1 MGMSPIRPP
10 ELNIQLKKQK
20 ALDFFVKELLKPE
33 TRKSIAKIV
42 LFGSLLKGEPK
53 EESDIDLLVITTDSS
68 TEISNACADASFE
81 TAMATG
87 ESVEPLVRC
96 VDDIRYPQSYFLYS
110 VIGRGKEI
118 YRMDGEELR
127 RKEARNYLNL
137 SSEYLDGARANSQ
150 RGYFRIAVDAAYN
163 ACELAIKGLLLLR
176 LPDIPGSH
184 GGIVNK
190 FGELY
195 VKAGDVPKEMGRGIN
210 LALEKRNNARYEPHV
225 QISKDQAEEIIDLGE
240 KLQGILEKKIVES

>member
-1 MGMSPIRPP
+1 MSITNT
-10 ELNIQLKKQK
+10 ELDIQTKKQK
-20 ALDFFVKELLKPE
+20 ALDFFLNELLKTE
-33 TRKSIAKIV
+33 AKNSVAKII

-96 VDDIRYPQSYFLYS
+96 VDDIRYPQSYFLFS
-110 VIGRGKEI
+110 VIERGKEI

-127 RKEARNYLNL
+127 KKEARNYLDL
-137 SSEYLDGARANSQ
+137 SSEYLDGARTNSQ

-195 VKAGDVPKEMGRGIN
+195 VKAGDVPKEMGRGIG

-225 QISKDQAEEIIDLGE
+225 QMTKDQAEEVIGLGE